1 MENEQE
7 KIQKMIALYAKTR
20 ILTQAFQMHL
30 VEFAESIGV
39 KREFKQQLN
48 ITKEHCAKLKVFF
61 DRSEKLNLEEKR
73 TVAETH
79 TSCSAALLETIENIA
94 MMPEEV
100 IDLYSKELAKFTK
113 QFTIQAIQ
121 ECHTSTS

>member
-1 MENEQE
+1 MAELTME
-7 KIQKMIALYAKTR
+7 QKIALYAKTR

-39 KREFKQQLN
+39 RQEFKQQLN
-48 ITKEHCAKLKVFF
+48 ITKDHCAKLKVFF

-79 TSCSAALLETIENIA
+79 TSCSAALLEVMQNVA
-94 MMPEEV
+94 MMPEAV
-100 IDLYSKELAKFTK
+100 VDLFSEELAKFTA
-113 QFTIQAIQ
+113 QFTEYALKQ
-121 ECHTSTS
+121 CHTSTS